1 MYVAMPLSLND
12 LLKFSSF
19 CLSRISTGRLLGGW
33 LGLAM
38 TPLSAMIKWIFSPYL
53 SLGSL
58 SVETFSVAML
68 LQFQE
73 QIHRIAPQILLGR
86 ILPQLILCL
95 VVCVAM
101 SSAFSW
107 LGHQLEERIRCR

>member
-1 MYVAMPLSLND
+1 MSFSLNA
-12 LLKFSSF
+12 LLKFSSL

-38 TPLSAMIKWIFSPYL
+38 TPLSAMLKWIFSPYL
-53 SLGSL
+53 SLGPL
-58 SVETFSVAML
+58 PLETFSVGML
-68 LQFQE
+68 FQFQE
-73 QIHRIAPQILLGR
+73 QIHHIAPQILLGR
-86 ILPQLILCL
+86 ILPQLILCMA
-95 VVCVAM
+95 VCVGM